1 MATAIYLIDKLALR
15 VGNEKGSEEAD
26 TVGCCSLRV
35 EHITLEPPNILN
47 FDFLGK
53 DSMRYENSVE
63 VPKKVYNNIK
73 RFKQGKKEGTELF
86 HLLTTIKLNAHL
98 KKLMPGL
105 TAKVFRTYNASVTL
119 QNELEKIDLEEFKTV
134 DERVLFY
141 NRANRQV
148 AILCNHQRTLPKT
161 HDSQMEKL
169 DLKIQEI
176 KDELQELKQHLALVK
191 KGIDPPSPK
200 TDESESPR
208 KRIPKDKE
216 KLKKKIATVN
226 ERLHKWEIKKI
237 EKEENKAFSTT
248 TSKMNYLDPRITV
261 AWCKRVDIDISRI
274 FSKTI
279 RQKFPWA
286 MDTDD
291 DFMW

>member
-1 MATAIYLIDKLALR
+1 
-15 VGNEKGSEEAD
+15 
-26 TVGCCSLRV
+26 
-35 EHITLEPPNILN
+35 
-47 FDFLGK
+47 
-53 DSMRYENSVE
+53 
-63 VPKKVYNNIK
+63 
-73 RFKQGKKEGTELF
+73 
-86 HLLTTIKLNAHL
+86 
-98 KKLMPGL
+98 MPGL